1 MKISVGSANNSKSL
15 PEILLIARR
24 PLNEP
29 VVRYGPFVMNT
40 DEEIIQDIED
50 FQNGNIGMM
59 EF

>member
-24 PLNEP
+24 PLNES

-40 DEEIIQDIED
+40 DEER
-50 FQNGNIGMM
+50 NNTGY
-59 EF
+59 